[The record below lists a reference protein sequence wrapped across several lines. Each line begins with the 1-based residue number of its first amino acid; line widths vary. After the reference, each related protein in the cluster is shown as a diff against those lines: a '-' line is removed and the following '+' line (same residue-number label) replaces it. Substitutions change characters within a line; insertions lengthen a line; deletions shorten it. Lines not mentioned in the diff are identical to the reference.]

1 VTTTGSSE
9 PSSFARLLHTP
20 ILSSS
25 DVIDFRLSDGTSLR
39 VQDEQLRQIYQALWD
54 LSDVPGAIS
63 TAAMLMHE
71 GNQSAR
77 FRHPIELNAA
87 QGDVLRQALG
97 SIR

>member
-1 VTTTGSSE
+1 
-9 PSSFARLLHTP
+9 
-20 ILSSS
+20 LSSA
-25 DVIDFRLSDGTSLR
+25 DVIDFRLSDGTYLR

-71 GNQSAR
+71 GNHSAR
-77 FRHPIELNAA
+77 FRHPIELTVA

>member
-1 VTTTGSSE
+1 MTTGGSTA
-9 PSSFARLLHTP
+9 PSASARLLHTP
-20 ILSSS
+20 TLSSS

-71 GNQSAR
+71 GNQDRKS
-77 FRHPIELNAA
+77 
-87 QGDVLRQALG
+87 VV
-97 SIR
+97 